1 MPGIY
6 ICDPDTDLI
15 RLNLVYVTL
24 IVAKSELLPT
34 LAKTAYNIFP
44 DCSHAVWDQLSAQ
57 KG

>member
-44 DCSHAVWDQLSAQ
+44 DCSHAV
-57 KG
+57 